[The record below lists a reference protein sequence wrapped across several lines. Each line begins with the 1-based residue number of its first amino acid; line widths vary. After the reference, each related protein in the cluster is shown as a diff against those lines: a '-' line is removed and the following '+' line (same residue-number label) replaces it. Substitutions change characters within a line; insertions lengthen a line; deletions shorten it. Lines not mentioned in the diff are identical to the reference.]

1 MMFILCWLLM
11 VLVWAAM
18 IAALGFR
25 ALLGFALGVIVVIA
39 TSLAVGLAAAATH
52 DRGNRWDS

>member
-1 MMFILCWLLM
+1 MKFLLCWLL
-11 VLVWAAM
+11 LIAIWAAM

-39 TSLAVGLAAAATH
+39 TSLAVGLAAASI
-52 DRGNRWDS
+52 DRGDSWDP